1 MDQQSLPLAKY
12 TVLDLTIA
20 RAGPTAVRLLSDWGA
35 DVIRIESP
43 VIGDIAGKRHGSD
56 SQNLHRNKRSLCL
69 DLKADAGRQVFMDLA
84 RTADVVVE
92 NFRVDVKHRL
102 GVDYA
107 ALKKIN
113 PRIIYAS
120 ISGFGQRGPYSRRPA
135 VDQVIQGS
143 SGLMS
148 ITGEPGRGPMRAGI
162 AVSDTSAGM
171 FLGQGILLALL
182 HREHTGE
189 GQWVHTSLLESMLCK
204 LDFQAARYTM
214 TGEVPSQE
222 GNNHP
227 TLSPMGVFDSA
238 DGRVNL
244 AASTDKMFRA
254 FCEIMQ
260 ADELAANADYETVAG
275 RLTHREAL
283 WHQVNLLTR
292 QHATRD
298 LVELL
303 NSVGIPCGPINTIEQ
318 AFEDEQVKFLALTK
332 QASHAK
338 LGKIDLIRSPINL
351 SRYSHGAKFDRAGP
365 ELGEHSIEILKQL
378 DYSDER
384 IEALVRDRT
393 VITVDG
399 ATKA

>member
-20 RAGPTAVRLLSDWGA
+20 RAGPTAVRLLSAWGA

-238 DGRVNL
+238 DGHVNL
-244 AASTDKMFRA
+244 AASTDKMFRV

-303 NSVGIPCGPINTIEQ
+303 NSVGIPCGPINTFEQ

>member
-1 MDQQSLPLAKY
+1 MDQQSLPLAQY

-92 NFRVDVKHRL
+92 NFRVDVKYRL
-102 GVDYA
+102 GVDYE

-214 TGEVPSQE
+214 TGEVPGQA

-244 AASTDKMFRA
+244 AASTDKMFTA

>member
-143 SGLMS
+143 SGVMS
-148 ITGEPGRGPMRAGI
+148 ICSTSRGER
-162 AVSDTSAGM
+162 
-171 FLGQGILLALL
+171 
-182 HREHTGE
+182 
-189 GQWVHTSLLESMLCK
+189 
-204 LDFQAARYTM
+204 
-214 TGEVPSQE
+214 
-222 GNNHP
+222 
-227 TLSPMGVFDSA
+227 
-238 DGRVNL
+238 GRVGR
-244 AASTDKMFRA
+244 RA
-254 FCEIMQ
+254 
-260 ADELAANADYETVAG
+260 N
-275 RLTHREAL
+275 
-283 WHQVNLLTR
+283 
-292 QHATRD
+292 
-298 LVELL
+298 
-303 NSVGIPCGPINTIEQ
+303 
-318 AFEDEQVKFLALTK
+318 
-332 QASHAK
+332 
-338 LGKIDLIRSPINL
+338 
-351 SRYSHGAKFDRAGP
+351 
-365 ELGEHSIEILKQL
+365 
-378 DYSDER
+378 
-384 IEALVRDRT
+384 
-393 VITVDG
+393 
-399 ATKA
+399 

>member
-214 TGEVPSQE
+214 SGEVPSQA

-399 ATKA
+399 ATKE

>member
-43 VIGDIAGKRHGSD
+43 VQGDIAGKRHGPD

-69 DLKADAGRQVFMDLA
+69 NLKTESGRQVFLDLA
-84 RTADVVVE
+84 RQADVIVE

-102 GVDYA
+102 DIDYETV
-107 ALKKIN
+107 KQVN
-113 PRIIYAS
+113 PAIIYAS
-120 ISGFGQRGPYSRRPA
+120 ISGFGQQGPYSSRPA

-148 ITGEPGRGPMRAGI
+148 ITGEPGRGPMRVGI

-214 TGEVPSQE
+214 KGEVPGQE

-227 TLSPMGVFDSA
+227 TLSPMGVFHSA
-238 DGRVNL
+238 DGLVNL
-244 AASTDKMFRA
+244 AASTDKMFKA

-260 ADELAANADYETVAG
+260 ADELGSDADYSSLEG
-275 RLTHREAL
+275 RLAQREVL
-283 WHQVNLLTR
+283 WEKVNDITR
-292 QHATRD
+292 QYSTEE
-298 LVELL
+298 LVEKL
-303 NSVGIPCGPINTIEQ
+303 NSVGIPCGPINTIDQ
-318 AFEDEQVKFLALTK
+318 AFEDEQVRFLAMTK
-332 QASHAK
+332 QASHGE
-338 LGKIDLIRSPINL
+338 LGEFDLLRSPINL
-351 SRYSHGAKFDRAGP
+351 SRYQHGTRFERPGP
-365 ELGEHSIEILKQL
+365 ELGEHSMEILRQL
-378 DYSDER
+378 DYSEEK
-384 IEALVRDRT
+384 IEQLRQSGALGN
-393 VITVDG
+393 G
-399 ATKA
+399 ATDTES

>member
-102 GVDYA
+102 GVDYE

-120 ISGFGQRGPYSRRPA
+120 ISGFGQRGPYSKRPA

-214 TGEVPSQE
+214 SGEVPSQT

>member
-214 TGEVPSQE
+214 SGEVPSQA

-351 SRYSHGAKFDRAGP
+351 SRYSHGAKFARAGP

>member
-214 TGEVPSQE
+214 SGEGPSQA

-332 QASHAK
+332 QASHAE